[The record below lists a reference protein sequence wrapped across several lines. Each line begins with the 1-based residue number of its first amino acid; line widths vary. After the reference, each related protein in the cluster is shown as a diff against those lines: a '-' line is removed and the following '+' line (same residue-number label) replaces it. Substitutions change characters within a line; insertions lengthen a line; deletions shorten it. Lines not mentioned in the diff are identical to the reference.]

1 MQNREI
7 VIFLEMKIK
16 IFIFLLIASFINF
29 SCVAKNSQNKT
40 VKNTNNY
47 ISVSM
52 AEGLKM
58 METEKDF
65 ILLDVRRYD
74 EYSSGHIPNA
84 ILLTNETITKEKAS
98 ALLKDKN
105 QKIFVYCRSGRRS
118 KEASQK
124 LADFGYTKV
133 IEIGGILDYKGNLEK

>member
-1 MQNREI
+1 
-7 VIFLEMKIK
+7 MKIK

-84 ILLTNETITKEKAS
+84 ILLTNETITKEKTS

>member
-1 MQNREI
+1 
-7 VIFLEMKIK
+7 MKIK

-29 SCVAKNSQNKT
+29 SCSAKHFQNKIA
-40 VKNTNNY
+40 KNTNNY

-52 AEGLKM
+52 TEGLKM

-84 ILLTNETITKEKAS
+84 ILLTNETITKEKTS

-124 LADFGYTKV
+124 LADYGYTKV

>member
-16 IFIFLLIASFINF
+16 IFIFLLIASFINS

-58 METEKDF
+58 METEKNF

-84 ILLTNETITKEKAS
+84 ILLTNETITKEKTS

-124 LADFGYTKV
+124 LADFGYTKI